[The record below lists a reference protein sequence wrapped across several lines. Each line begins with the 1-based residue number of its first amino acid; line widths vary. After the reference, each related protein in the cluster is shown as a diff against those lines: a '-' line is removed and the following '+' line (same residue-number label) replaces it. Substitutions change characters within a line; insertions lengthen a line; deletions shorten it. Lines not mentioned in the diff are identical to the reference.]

1 MGLIRRKKVEEEEG
15 TMGEGGSTVRVT
27 RIPLTAIAK
36 ELLDYLEGAL
46 GKGTIFALEILTEGR
61 NWKSKGHGRVQFET
75 ASDARRALELSRQG
89 RLRLQNA
96 NLEIS
101 LAHEQIVPRPL
112 RAENRLLGGALH
124 AGTMVSDAS
133 MASFA
138 CWEIGRAEVM
148 PERERVAFWVE
159 DGGEVY
165 KLEIR
170 FGDIVSTRGLCVE
183 DQNSDA
189 ILFRVHY
196 APRVYQMVRGN
207 DWLPMFNGNRYCICK
222 EDRDFLWIRTTDFTP
237 SRAIGNSSCFCWELP
252 DGVDGQAFRLL
263 ASSFPQYEEMEEL
276 TVEYEVPP
284 SSSSE
289 LAPIIDFPHGCNLS
303 YEVHFQL
310 NSLLHA
316 QKISSLAI
324 SRELLDRLVHIRAG
338 DLRTILMNLAKLDS
352 TCYNIE
358 EFIDEQ
364 LNKIKR
370 KRMKLQ
376 KSHGYF
382 LEGKNI
388 MSCQRALVT
397 PTKVYFMGPEFE
409 TSNHVVRHFSAHAS
423 NFIRVSFVDE
433 DLGRLSRD
441 VLAPR
446 VGSTRPCKTKIH
458 GRVLSILRDGI
469 LFGTKRF
476 EFLAFSASQL
486 RANSVWM
493 FASNSDVTVDDIRNW
508 MGEFKG
514 IRSVAKHAARMG
526 QLFSS
531 SMPTLDVPHYEV
543 EEVPDVEC
551 VTDHV
556 RYCFSDGIGK
566 ISLAFAEKVAKK
578 CGLDYTPSAFQIRY
592 GGHKGVVAVDPTS
605 FRKLSLR
612 PSMRKFNSNN
622 TMLSVTNWSKSM
634 PCFLNR
640 EIISLL
646 SSLGV
651 ETEKFVRMQYEQMR
665 DLDDM
670 LIDSKVAM
678 NVLES
683 LGGGDIPITLTEM
696 LLQGYKPN
704 EEPYLA
710 MMLNEYRYFQ
720 LSDMR
725 NKCRIYV
732 PNGRVLMGC
741 LDETQTLEYG
751 EVFIR
756 VTKSSKE
763 QQENEL
769 PFFQNVAGDSMT
781 SIVLGKVVV
790 TKNPCLHPGDVRVLR
805 AIYTPVLEDQGL
817 INCIV
822 FPQNGK
828 RPHPNECSGGDLD
841 GDLYFVSWDENIIPP
856 NTDPPMHYI
865 GRRPRIMAQEVTLQE
880 VQEFFVNYMINDSLG
895 AIANAHL
902 VHADCEPEKARS
914 AICKELAMLHS
925 EAVDFAK
932 TGAEAEM
939 RHALMPKKYPDF
951 MERLDKPSYAS
962 PGVLGIL
969 YRATLEKKMQDSFQ
983 MVSKEVFLSNYDTD
997 LQVCGFEKFLEVS
1010 LVHKEQYESRLRAL
1024 MHYYGA
1030 ESEHEI
1036 LSGNLRNRAPL
1047 LEKDKQKFT
1056 KLKDRVL
1063 MLVKNL
1069 QKEARSWFE
1078 GSCIGTDCQKMASAW
1093 YHVTYHPDYL
1103 SSTIFLS
1110 FPWILSD
1117 VLLNIKCSRR
1127 QSMHM

>member
-1 MGLIRRKKVEEEEG
+1 MI
-15 TMGEGGSTVRVT
+15 
-27 RIPLTAIAK
+27 
-36 ELLDYLEGAL
+36 
-46 GKGTIFALEILTEGR
+46 
-61 NWKSKGHGRVQFET
+61 
-75 ASDARRALELSRQG
+75 SDA
-89 RLRLQNA
+89 
-96 NLEIS
+96 
-101 LAHEQIVPRPL
+101 
-112 RAENRLLGGALH
+112 
-124 AGTMVSDAS
+124 T
-133 MASFA
+133 MASYA
-138 CWEIGRAEVM
+138 CWEIARAEVM
-148 PERERVAFWVE
+148 PERGRVEFWVE
-159 DGGEVY
+159 DGGRVY
-165 KLEIR
+165 RLEIH
-170 FGDIVSTRGLCVE
+170 FGDIVSTHGLCFE

-196 APRVYQMVRGN
+196 APRIYQMLHGK
-207 DWLPMFNGNRYCICK
+207 DFLPRFSGNRYCFCK
-222 EDRDFLWIRTTDFTP
+222 EDCDFLWIRTTDFTL

-252 DGVDGQAFRLL
+252 QGIHAQAFELL

-276 TVEYEVPP
+276 TVEDKVLP

-289 LAPIIDFPHGCNLS
+289 LAPIIGLPHSCNLS

-316 QKISSLAI
+316 QKISYSSI
-324 SRELLDRLVHIRAG
+324 NRELLEKLVHICAG
-338 DLRTILMNLAKLDS
+338 DLRVILMNLSKLDY
-352 TCYNIE
+352 TCYNLE
-358 EFIDEQ
+358 EFIKEQ
-364 LNKIKR
+364 LNKTKS

-376 KSHGYF
+376 KSQGYF
-382 LEGKNI
+382 LGGKNI

-397 PTKVYFMGPEFE
+397 PTKVYFVGPEFE
-409 TSNHVVRHFSAHAS
+409 TSNHVVRQFSAHAS

-433 DLGRLSRD
+433 DLGRLSSD

-446 VGSTRPCKTKIH
+446 VGSSRPCKTKIH
-458 GRVLSILRDGI
+458 ERVLSVLRDGI

-493 FASNSDVTVDDIRNW
+493 FASNSDVTVEDIRNW

-531 SMPTLDVPHYEV
+531 SVQTLDVPHYEV

-592 GGHKGVVAVDPTS
+592 GGCKGVLAVDPTS

-612 PSMRKFNSNN
+612 PSMQKFKSKN
-622 TMLSVTNWSKSM
+622 TTLNVTNWSKSM

-651 ETEKFVRMQYEQMR
+651 ETEKFMRLQYEQVK

-670 LIDSKVAM
+670 LINPKVAM

-683 LGGGDIPITLTEM
+683 LGGGDIPMTLTKM

-732 PNGRVLMGC
+732 PRGRVLMGC
-741 LDETQTLEYG
+741 LDETRTLEYG
-751 EVFIR
+751 QVFIR
-756 VTKSSKE
+756 VTKSRKE

-769 PFFQNVAGDSMT
+769 SFFRNVAGDNVT
-781 SIVLGKVVV
+781 SIVVGRVMV
-790 TKNPCLHPGDVRVLR
+790 TKNPCLHPGDVRVLH
-805 AIYTPVLEDQGL
+805 AIYSPILEDQGL
-817 INCIV
+817 IDCIV
-822 FPQNGK
+822 FPQKGS

-841 GDLYFVSWDENIIPP
+841 GDLYFISWDENIIPP

-865 GRRPRIMAQEVTLQE
+865 GRRPRIMAQEVTLRE

-902 VHADCEPEKARS
+902 VHADREPEKARS

-939 RHALMPKKYPDF
+939 RHVLMPKEYPDF
-951 MERLDKPSYAS
+951 MKRTDKPSYAS

-969 YRATLEKKMQDSFQ
+969 YRATLEKKVQGTFR
-983 MVSKEVFLSNYDTD
+983 VESKEVFLSNYDND
-997 LQVCGFEKFLEVS
+997 LQVCGFEKFLEAS
-1010 LVHKEQYESRLRAL
+1010 LVHKERYESSLRAL
-1024 MHYYGA
+1024 MRYYGA
-1030 ESEHEI
+1030 QNEHEI

-1056 KLKDRVL
+1056 KLKDRIL

-1069 QKEARSWFE
+1069 QKEAKSWFE
-1078 GSCIGTDCQKMASAW
+1078 GSCKGRDCQRLASAW
-1093 YHVTYHPDYL
+1093 YHVTYHPDYF
-1103 SSTIFLS
+1103 SSTTFLS

-1117 VLLNIKCSRR
+1117 VLLNIKSSRR
-1127 QSMHM
+1127 QNMRV